1 MLPMSIG
8 VSSQAV
14 SATSF
19 SASLSNDSPEPEIVL
34 FAEGLPSEEGALDF
48 SVSASGGSGSYTYAW
63 QIEIVDDGAGML
75 SVDSQGTTNQ
85 TGFSQATV
93 VGGANQGALA
103 SIRAKCIVR
112 DGVASPITLVSDAMD
127 VIGLYE

>member
-14 SATSF
+14 SAASF
-19 SASLSNDSPEPEIVL
+19 SASLSNDSPEPEILL

>member
-14 SATSF
+14 SAASF
-19 SASLSNDSPEPEIVL
+19 SASLSNDSPEPEILL

-48 SVSASGGSGSYTYAW
+48 LVNASGGSGSYTYAW

-85 TGFSQATV
+85 AGFSQATV
-93 VGGANQGALA
+93 VGGANQGVFA

>member
-14 SATSF
+14 SAASF
-19 SASLSNDSPEPEIVL
+19 SASLSNDSPEPEILL

-48 SVSASGGSGSYTYAW
+48 LVNASGGSGSYTYAW